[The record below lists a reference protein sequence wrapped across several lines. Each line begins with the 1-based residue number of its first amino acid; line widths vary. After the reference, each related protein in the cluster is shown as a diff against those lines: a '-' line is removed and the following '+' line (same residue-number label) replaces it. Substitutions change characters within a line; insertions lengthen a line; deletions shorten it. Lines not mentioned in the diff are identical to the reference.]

1 MRGCCRTSSDSTT
14 LSLRSFQ
21 TTLLTSSRLTI
32 SELLLLALLC
42 FQQPD
47 CALLLLQHI
56 HGMPILL
63 LLLSYFPRACRPC
76 QTLLPEAVR
85 LLKLWLQLCLSSAS
99 PSQLVSLGMNS
110 MHSTKLCA
118 FDWTLIVDRKLSQHL
133 PFQQCSY
140 SFNSAL
146 QRSVLLAACVPCESH
161 MQISPG
167 YSNGSGAESKCC
179 GDVDNLAIVQSCLGI
194 NAPYGSICQQA
205 AS

>member
-1 MRGCCRTSSDSTT
+1 VLYCCCSIYMVCQFCCCCSRTF
-14 LSLRSFQ
+14 LERVA
-21 TTLLTSSRLTI
+21 
-32 SELLLLALLC
+32 LA
-42 FQQPD
+42 
-47 CALLLLQHI
+47 
-56 HGMPILL
+56 
-63 LLLSYFPRACRPC
+63 RPC
-76 QTLLPEAVR
+76 CLKLSA

-110 MHSTKLCA
+110 MHNTKLCA

-161 MQISPG
+161 MLISPG
-167 YSNGSGAESKCC
+167 HSNGSGAESKCC

-194 NAPYGSICQQA
+194 NAPYSSICQQA